1 MKSLN
6 ITNYICFVAVFLFFA
21 GCKKDEIEKEPE
33 KVIQDIELKFAT
45 AFSDGGIN
53 LVGKMNKISENLIEY
68 GFVVSKDSLF
78 KKSKILH
85 RIAPTGL
92 IGEFNA
98 DVNFGLEKDSIYY
111 CAAYTVVTPYTLKTS
126 NVKSVKSNG
135 DKIVIVNSVTPLKA
149 SIGDTL
155 TITGKYFTG
164 QNLGVKFGDRFSAMP
179 VVSDTLIKCIVP
191 PDVKTY
197 NPAITLNNGAK
208 AFPVTTAFSLYA
220 PEITDITTLGTFRDT
235 ITVNGKY
242 FNKLGAGTQLSFGNI
257 QAVVVAN
264 MGTQLKAIVPDNIE
278 SSRTSIK
285 VTSQFQATSS
295 VNQFVIRRPEIN
307 IVPTGGKVNDAVT
320 IQGKYLHPI
329 LSKNLLYFEN
339 TQATLTSGTSAQLIT
354 KIPNGPF
361 PKRKATLVYK
371 LLEYDITYSVDIKI
385 NDKWVMVS
393 SQVPFSEYD
402 HTGTFTINNISYVIA
417 RSKDFMDAKKYVWK
431 FNPADY
437 TWRKM
442 EIPFQFNVAQ
452 LTATSSKAY
461 LYINTDLN
469 NFWEYDPTSNQWTNK
484 ASYMAGVRNFG
495 SMFSANG
502 DVYLG
507 MGKLAGPFGNYTPD
521 NSIYKYAVSSNSWQK
536 VTDYPTDFGNGERMR
551 PNVWVVNNTMYI
563 GAGASNSGQ
572 NQFHS
577 YNLATSIW
585 TRLKDVPDVRSDAI
599 GFTFENE
606 IFLAAGN
613 KFSGGSEL
621 DITKYDINTNTWA
634 RLPDLISSPQVSSRV
649 ERGYAFVNNGK
660 VFFGGGN
667 GSTNRYEL
675 YETDAN
681 EL

>member
-385 NDKWVMVS
+385 ND
-393 SQVPFSEYD
+393 
-402 HTGTFTINNISYVIA
+402 
-417 RSKDFMDAKKYVWK
+417 
-431 FNPADY
+431 
-437 TWRKM
+437 
-442 EIPFQFNVAQ
+442 
-452 LTATSSKAY
+452 
-461 LYINTDLN
+461 
-469 NFWEYDPTSNQWTNK
+469 
-484 ASYMAGVRNFG
+484 
-495 SMFSANG
+495 
-502 DVYLG
+502 
-507 MGKLAGPFGNYTPD
+507 
-521 NSIYKYAVSSNSWQK
+521 
-536 VTDYPTDFGNGERMR
+536 
-551 PNVWVVNNTMYI
+551 
-563 GAGASNSGQ
+563 
-572 NQFHS
+572 
-577 YNLATSIW
+577 
-585 TRLKDVPDVRSDAI
+585 
-599 GFTFENE
+599 
-606 IFLAAGN
+606 
-613 KFSGGSEL
+613 
-621 DITKYDINTNTWA
+621 
-634 RLPDLISSPQVSSRV
+634 
-649 ERGYAFVNNGK
+649 
-660 VFFGGGN
+660 
-667 GSTNRYEL
+667 
-675 YETDAN
+675 
-681 EL
+681 